1 MTLETHGQFFKRRR
15 IRSVVDSLMG
25 KLNALLSFPESQGNL
40 SEILHR
46 LEDLAAGFFDAVNC
60 SVVLFAEEEL
70 EKSRFHASPGFGKPT
85 SEVCGRPSEKRAG
98 VLGAATVTGELLLTE
113 REKSRYIEDAS
124 KRSMFCPIVSRG
136 KTIGLIHVGEPKNKR
151 YFNPRDLKLLEVVAL
166 VIAKLVQVIQLQNIL
181 NSRFAQ
187 IALAQSVNSATV
199 DPSMI
204 PVHHQN
210 RIAKIV
216 AKSFYREM
224 KKAGLGPNQIIITA
238 SEILSELS
246 ESLRELHGSP
256 KGSVRDYG
264 SSAESGGRFGFS

>member
-1 MTLETHGQFFKRRR
+1 MTLETHGQFFKRRKV
-15 IRSVVDSLMG
+15 RSVVDSLMG
-25 KLNALLSFPESQGNL
+25 KLNTLLSFPESQGNP
-40 SEILHR
+40 SEILRR

-70 EKSRFHASPGFGKPT
+70 EESRLHASPSFGKPT
-85 SEVCGRPSEKRAG
+85 SFGEACGRLRSAM
-98 VLGAATVTGELLLTE
+98 VTGELLLTE

-124 KRSMFCPIVSRG
+124 KRSMFCPIVSHG

-204 PVHHQN
+204 PVYHQN

-224 KKAGLGPNQIIITA
+224 KKAGFGPNQIIITS

-246 ESLRELHGSP
+246 ESLRELHL
-256 KGSVRDYG
+256 R
-264 SSAESGGRFGFS
+264 